1 MKAAD
6 VGVNTYINST
16 VKDNLY
22 DPIFKVDNCLV
33 ILKCKKILAEGYQQ
47 HCAKN
52 FFQLKDLKIMCLEN
66 MQLMI

>member
-22 DPIFKVDNCLV
+22 DPILKLV
-33 ILKCKKILAEGYQQ
+33 IA
-47 HCAKN
+47 
-52 FFQLKDLKIMCLEN
+52 
-66 MQLMI
+66 

>member
-33 ILKCKKILAEGYQQ
+33 ILKCKKILAEGY
-47 HCAKN
+47 
-52 FFQLKDLKIMCLEN
+52 
-66 MQLMI
+66 